1 MTDKREKMR
10 LLGLAFAGA
19 DLVFEIDDAGV
30 ITFVLGA
37 VEQITGKSD
46 ADLVGQG
53 WGKLFASSE
62 EPTLRAALEAL
73 PPGKR
78 NGPVRM
84 ALASGEGRRLQ
95 RFADLSL
102 FRLPQNPPRVS
113 CSLSIGGAGH
123 GRPARDARGLVP
135 ANDFNAVA
143 EASINQGELG
153 PLDLIELKGLA
164 RVLSQLD
171 PSAAGDL
178 QQRLSSLLRL
188 ASRDGV
194 GAVEVADEKFAMLGQ
209 SAVSLEELGDRLA
222 AAAGPGVSSEH
233 ARLDFSTG
241 EPQTALKA
249 MRFALDRFL
258 TAGPTVVAQG
268 FAAVMSDTVR
278 QVTEFRRTLDERSF
292 KLVYQPIV
300 AIGSD
305 RLHHFEALARFD
317 GESSPADSIRLA
329 EELDLIIEF
338 DMAVIDTVC
347 DVLARAAKPVMIA
360 ANISAISLLQ
370 PAVRAHLQRAAHM
383 GQKIRRGLL
392 LEITETKA
400 FSDLALASRAIGAL
414 RDMGFAVCID
424 DFGAGSASLDYLRHF
439 EVDFVKIDGR
449 FISQLGERR
458 DAAVLR
464 HVVALCADLGV
475 KTIAEGVETKEVAEA
490 ARALG
495 VDYGQGWHF
504 GKPTATPEWTSASAA
519 SSGPLL
525 ARRRGEVEQWG

>member
-1 MTDKREKMR
+1 
-10 LLGLAFAGA
+10 
-19 DLVFEIDDAGV
+19 
-30 ITFVLGA
+30 
-37 VEQITGKSD
+37 
-46 ADLVGQG
+46 
-53 WGKLFASSE
+53 
-62 EPTLRAALEAL
+62 
-73 PPGKR
+73 
-78 NGPVRM
+78 
-84 ALASGEGRRLQ
+84 
-95 RFADLSL
+95 
-102 FRLPQNPPRVS
+102 
-113 CSLSIGGAGH
+113 
-123 GRPARDARGLVP
+123 
-135 ANDFNAVA
+135 
-143 EASINQGELG
+143 
-153 PLDLIELKGLA
+153 
-164 RVLSQLD
+164 
-171 PSAAGDL
+171 
-178 QQRLSSLLRL
+178 
-188 ASRDGV
+188 
-194 GAVEVADEKFAMLGQ
+194 
-209 SAVSLEELGDRLA
+209 
-222 AAAGPGVSSEH
+222 
-233 ARLDFSTG
+233 
-241 EPQTALKA
+241 
-249 MRFALDRFL
+249 
-258 TAGPTVVAQG
+258 
-268 FAAVMSDTVR
+268 
-278 QVTEFRRTLDERSF
+278 
-292 KLVYQPIV
+292 
-300 AIGSD
+300 
-305 RLHHFEALARFD
+305 
-317 GESSPADSIRLA
+317 
-329 EELDLIIEF
+329 
-338 DMAVIDTVC
+338 MAVIDTVC